1 MRIEEKNTVSEAL
14 RTPDS
19 CFENLPGYDF
29 SPHYLEDLSGYE
41 GMRVHYLDEGGHA
54 GGPEG
59 GETFLC
65 LHGQPSWSYLYR
77 KMIPVFTEM
86 GGRVVAPDLLGF
98 GRSDKPTDESTY
110 TFNFHRQLLIELI
123 RKLDL
128 KGITLVCQ
136 DWGGILG
143 LSIVP
148 DMAERFTR
156 LIVMNTAIPAGE
168 GAGPGFEA
176 WKAFNRS
183 QHDLDIAALFQRSD
197 PAITDGEAAAYAAP
211 YPDAR
216 YKAGVRRFPELVPV
230 EPDMEGTAEGRRARA
245 FWSRDWS
252 GQSFM
257 AIGMK
262 DPVLGPPA
270 MRALQR
276 TIRGCPAPLEISE
289 GGHFVQERGEEIAR
303 AALAHFAQAR

>member
-1 MRIEEKNTVSEAL
+1 MIEAL
-14 RTPDS
+14 RTPDP
-19 CFENLPGYDF
+19 CFDGLPGYAF
-29 SPHYLEDLSGYE
+29 APHYIDDLPGYQ
-41 GMRVHYLDEGGHA
+41 GLRVHYLDEPGA
-54 GGPEG
+54 GSGPEV

-65 LHGQPSWSYLYR
+65 LHGQPSWCYLYR
-77 KMIPVFTEM
+77 KMIPVFAGA

-98 GRSDKPTDESTY
+98 GRSDKPVEENTY
-110 TFNFHRQLLIELI
+110 TFTFHRRMLMEFIAQ
-123 RKLDL
+123 LDL
-128 KGITLVCQ
+128 TGITLVCQ

-176 WKAFNRS
+176 WKAYNRS
-183 QHDLDIAALFQRSD
+183 QHDLDLAALFKRSD
-197 PAITDGEAAAYAAP
+197 PSISDAEAAAYAAP
-211 YPDAR
+211 FPDAR

-230 EPDMEGTAEGRRARA
+230 EPEMEGAEEGRRARR
-245 FWSRDWS
+245 FWAEEWA
-252 GQSFM
+252 GESFM

-276 TIRGCPAPLEISE
+276 TIRGCPEPLEIAE
-289 GGHFVQERGEEIAR
+289 DGHFVQEHGEVIAR
-303 AALAHFAQAR
+303 AALAHFAR